1 MHAPVPI
8 RLLKLRD
15 IDFPTQP
22 HVAVVSRRVGEVNVG
37 IWMKAQHMEVKNS
50 AIIM

>member
-22 HVAVVSRRVGEVNVG
+22 HVSRRVGKVNVG